1 MLLCVC
7 ACMYVHLYM
16 CVYMYMCVYAC
27 ICVLCSNNF
36 YTSVTVA
43 VVTSETSAIGE
54 GPPQQ
59 DGGDI
64 GASVIEHLPA
74 GVSAQCE
81 LDINVQ
87 ML

>member
-1 MLLCVC
+1 MYVC
-7 ACMYVHLYM
+7 AFVHVRVHVHV
-16 CVYMYMCVYAC
+16 CIYMYMCVYAC
-27 ICVLCSNNF
+27 MCVLCSNKF
-36 YTSVTVA
+36 YTSVTVT
-43 VVTSETSAIGE
+43 VVTSETSTIGE

-81 LDINVQ
+81 GDINVQ

>member
-1 MLLCVC
+1 M
-7 ACMYVHLYM
+7 
-16 CVYMYMCVYAC
+16 
-27 ICVLCSNNF
+27 
-36 YTSVTVA
+36 A
-43 VVTSETSAIGE
+43 VVTSETSTIGE

-64 GASVIEHLPA
+64 GASVIEHLPG

-81 LDINVQ
+81 GDINIQ